1 MEASKETDPKS
12 KLEEIK
18 GEPES
23 KKKKTDE
30 WNSRS
35 PSREKSPHRG
45 EQSRKKSDDGEK
57 TELYVANMP
66 YSATDQSIEDYF
78 SKYGKIKN
86 VKLLKDKMGRSKG
99 IAFVK
104 FDTNAEATK
113 ALATNEQEFEGR
125 KLRVNFAGENPT
137 DREERPSTKFEK
149 GSNQCTVFIGNIPF
163 SSSKDA
169 IEDMFK
175 SCGSIKDVRFAT
187 RDDGKPKG
195 FAHIEFNNED
205 SVEKALK
212 MNGTEMDGRHLKV
225 DIAGNKSSNC
235 II

>member
-1 MEASKETDPKS
+1 MEAPKENDLKRKPD
-12 KLEEIK
+12 EIT
-18 GEPES
+18 EQPES
-23 KKKKTDE
+23 KKKKIDE
-30 WNSRS
+30 DKSSSRS
-35 PSREKSPHRG
+35 QSREKHPHKDD
-45 EQSRKKSDDGEK
+45 ESKKSTDEK

-66 YSATDQSIEDYF
+66 YTTTENSIEDYF

-99 IAFVK
+99 ISFVK

-113 ALATNEQEFEGR
+113 ALVANDQEFEGR
-125 KLRVNFAGENPT
+125 KLRVNFAGEKPT
-137 DREERPSTKFEK
+137 GREERPSTKFEK
-149 GSNQCTVFIGNIPF
+149 GSNQCTIFIGNIPF
-163 SSSKDA
+163 SSSKDS

-175 SCGSIKDVRFAT
+175 SCGSIKDVRFAI

-195 FAHIEFNNED
+195 FAHIEFESED

-225 DIAGNKSSNC
+225 DIAGNKSGNC